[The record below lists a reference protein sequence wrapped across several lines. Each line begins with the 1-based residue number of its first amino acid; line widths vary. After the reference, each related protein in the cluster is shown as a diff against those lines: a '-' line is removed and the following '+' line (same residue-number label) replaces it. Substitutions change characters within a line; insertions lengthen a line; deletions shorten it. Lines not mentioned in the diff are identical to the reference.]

1 MGCLETSHV
10 HKVTFAHTGNPVL
23 LSDWGFWW
31 VWGFFFSSIYILK
44 RVAVGL
50 LSGVCIPAALGEQT
64 SQNPILFALQS
75 RKNTAL
81 CTWFLLSLHWT
92 SAFF

>member
-1 MGCLETSHV
+1 MHTL
-10 HKVTFAHTGNPVL
+10 VTRYCFLIG
-23 LSDWGFWW
+23 DFGGFG
-31 VWGFFFSSIYILK
+31 VFFSSIYILK

-50 LSGVCIPAALGEQT
+50 LSGVRIPAALGEQT